1 MDRVTS
7 GRFRAHSGKGLNKMA
22 FVQSVFWFMILI
34 GIMILIH
41 ELGHFWA
48 ARFFDVRVETFSFG
62 FGPRLFGF
70 RRGETDYRVS
80 AVFFLGGF
88 VKMAGELPGD
98 ETANDPRGFL
108 AKPRWQR
115 LIIVLAGPVMNMVL
129 AVGLLTGLY
138 MVKYQKVLDADNG
151 AVIGSVGPNT
161 PAAKAGV
168 QEGDRIVKLEG
179 KRNPTWDD
187 IIIKE
192 VESASRAMHL
202 TVQRG
207 GKDLDLTVTPTL
219 DDRTGVGSAGW
230 YEKGEVQLGPVTA
243 GMPAQKAGLQ
253 QGDLILSA
261 GGHPIHAVARFHELI
276 RGSSG
281 KPVVIDFQ
289 RAGQSKEV
297 SVQPVWS
304 SLDGQARWMIGVLPE
319 PKLNILT
326 THLSL
331 PDALRES
338 VQENVR
344 SAGLI
349 YRFLEG
355 IVERRISA
363 KSLTGPV
370 GIAQMSGQAAKQGP
384 SAFIMLMSMVSLNL
398 AVINLMPLPIL
409 DGGGIVM
416 LIIEMVMR
424 RDMSMSVKEAVF
436 KVGFVFIMMLVAFVL
451 YNDITKILPA
461 G

>member
-1 MDRVTS
+1 MV
-7 GRFRAHSGKGLNKMA
+7 F
-22 FVQSVFWFMILI
+22 FQSAFWFLILI
-34 GIMILIH
+34 GVMILIH

-48 ARFFDVRVETFSFG
+48 ARFFDVRVDTFSFG

-98 ETANDPRGFL
+98 ESANDPRGFL

-115 LIIVLAGPVMNMVL
+115 LIIVLAGPLMNMVL

-138 MVKYQKVLDADNG
+138 MVKYQKVVDADNG
-151 AVIGSVGPNT
+151 AVIGAVAPNT
-161 PAAKAGV
+161 PAARAGL
-168 QEGDRIVKLEG
+168 QDGDRIVKLG
-179 KRNPTWDD
+179 NQRNPTWDD
-187 IIIKE
+187 IILKE
-192 VESASRAMHL
+192 VESASRPMQL
-202 TVQRG
+202 TVARD
-207 GKDLDLTVTPTL
+207 GKEFDATVTPVL
-219 DDRTGVGSAGW
+219 DDRSGVGSAGW
-230 YEKGEVQLGPVTA
+230 SEKGEVQLGPVSS
-243 GMPAQKAGLQ
+243 GMPAQKVGLQ
-253 QGDLILSA
+253 PGDLILSA
-261 GGHPIHAVARFHELI
+261 AGHPIHATVRFHEVI
-276 RGSSG
+276 RASGG
-281 KPVVIDFQ
+281 KPVDIGFARNGKPMQVT
-289 RAGQSKEV
+289 
-297 SVQPVWS
+297 VQPVWS
-304 SLDGQARWMIGVLPE
+304 SADGQPRWMIGAIVE
-319 PKLNILT
+319 PKLNIVT
-326 THLSL
+326 TRLSL
-331 PDALRES
+331 PDALRQS
-338 VQENVR
+338 VDENVR

-349 YRFLEG
+349 FRFLEG

-370 GIAQMSGQAAKQGP
+370 GIAQMSGQAARQGP

-409 DGGGIVM
+409 DGGGVVM
-416 LIIEMVMR
+416 LMIEMVMR

>member
-1 MDRVTS
+1 
-7 GRFRAHSGKGLNKMA
+7 MA
-22 FVQSVFWFMILI
+22 FFQSAFWFLILI
-34 GIMILIH
+34 GVMILIH

-80 AVFFLGGF
+80 LVFFLGGF

-98 ETANDPRGFL
+98 ESANDPRGFM
-108 AKPRWQR
+108 AKFRWQR
-115 LIIVLAGPVMNMVL
+115 LIIVLAGPLMNVVL

-138 MVKYQKVLDADNG
+138 MVKYQRVVDAESG
-151 AVIGSVGPNT
+151 AVIGAVTPAT
-161 PAAKAGV
+161 PAAKAGI
-168 QEGDRIVKLEG
+168 QEGDRIVKLG
-179 KRNPTWDD
+179 GRRNPTWDD
-187 IIIKE
+187 IIVKE
-192 VESASRAMHL
+192 VESAARPMQL
-202 TVQRG
+202 TIARN
-207 GKDLDLTVTPTL
+207 GKEFDTTVTPVL
-219 DDRTGVGSAGW
+219 DERSGVGNAGW
-230 YEKGEVQLGPVTA
+230 SEKGEVQLGPVTS
-243 GMPAQKAGLQ
+243 GMPAQKVGFQ

-261 GGHPIHAVARFHELI
+261 NGHPMHATVRFHEVI
-276 RGSSG
+276 RGSGG
-281 KPVVIDFQ
+281 KPVTIEFQ
-289 RAGQSKEV
+289 RNGKPMQV
-297 SVQPVWS
+297 TVQPVWS
-304 SLDGQARWMIGVLPE
+304 GADGPARWVIGAYVE
-319 PKLNILT
+319 PKLNIVT
-326 THLSL
+326 SRLSL
-331 PDALRES
+331 PGALRES

-349 YRFLEG
+349 FRFLEG

-409 DGGGIVM
+409 DGGSVVM

>member
-1 MDRVTS
+1 MV
-7 GRFRAHSGKGLNKMA
+7 F
-22 FVQSVFWFMILI
+22 FQSAFWFLILI
-34 GIMILIH
+34 GVMILIH

-48 ARFFDVRVETFSFG
+48 ARFFDVRVDTFSFG

-80 AVFFLGGF
+80 LIFFLGGF

-98 ETANDPRGFL
+98 ENANDPRGFL

-115 LIIVLAGPVMNMVL
+115 LIIVLGGPLMNVVL
-129 AVGLLTGLY
+129 AVALLTGLY
-138 MVKYQKVLDADNG
+138 MVKYQKVVDADSG
-151 AVIGSVGPNT
+151 AVIGAVAANT
-161 PAAKAGV
+161 PAAKGGI
-168 QEGDRIVKLEG
+168 QEGDRIVKLG
-179 KRNPTWDD
+179 SQRNPTWDD
-187 IIIKE
+187 IILKE
-192 VESASRAMHL
+192 VESASRPMQVTIL
-202 TVQRG
+202 RN
-207 GKDLDLTVTPTL
+207 GKEFDTSVTPVL
-219 DDRTGVGSAGW
+219 DDRSGVGSAGW
-230 YEKGEVQLGPVTA
+230 SEKGEVQLGPVST
-243 GMPAQKAGLQ
+243 GMPAHKAGLQ
-253 QGDLILSA
+253 PGDLILSA
-261 GGHPIHAVARFHELI
+261 AGHPIHATVRFHEII
-276 RGSSG
+276 RASGG
-281 KPVVIDFQ
+281 KPVEIEFQ
-289 RAGQSKEV
+289 RNGKPMQVTVKPE
-297 SVQPVWS
+297 WS
-304 SLDGQARWMIGVLPE
+304 TADGQPRYMIGAIVE
-319 PKLNILT
+319 PKLNIVT
-326 THLSL
+326 SRLSL

-338 VQENVR
+338 VDENVR

-349 YRFLEG
+349 FRFLEG

-384 SAFIMLMSMVSLNL
+384 SAFILLMSMVSLNL

-409 DGGGIVM
+409 DGGSVVM
-416 LIIEMVMR
+416 LVIEMVMR

>member
-1 MDRVTS
+1 
-7 GRFRAHSGKGLNKMA
+7 MA
-22 FVQSVFWFMILI
+22 FFQSVFWFLILI
-34 GIMILIH
+34 GVMILIH

-48 ARFFDVRVETFSFG
+48 ARFFDVRVDTFSFG

-115 LIIVLAGPVMNMVL
+115 LIIVLAGPLMNVVL

-138 MVKYQKVLDADNG
+138 MVKYQKVVDADSG
-151 AVIGSVGPNT
+151 AVIGSVAANT
-161 PAAKAGV
+161 PAAKAGI
-168 QEGDRIVKLEG
+168 QEGDRIVKLDG

-187 IIIKE
+187 IILRE
-192 VESASRAMHL
+192 VESASHPMRL
-202 TVQRG
+202 TIQRNG
-207 GKDLDLTVTPTL
+207 PNAKVFDTTVTPTL
-219 DDRTGVGSAGW
+219 DERSGAGTAGW
-230 YEKGEVQLGPVTA
+230 SEKGEVQLGPVSA
-243 GMPAQKAGLQ
+243 GMPAQKVGLQ
-253 QGDLILSA
+253 QGDLIVRA
-261 GGHPIHAVARFHELI
+261 AGHPIHATVRFHEVI
-276 RGSSG
+276 RGSGG
-281 KPVVIDFQ
+281 KPVSIEF
-289 RAGQSKEV
+289 RRNGQPMQV
-297 SVQPVWS
+297 TVQPVWS
-304 SLDGQARWMIGVLPE
+304 GADGPARWVIGAFVE
-319 PKLNILT
+319 PKLNIVT
-326 THLSL
+326 SRLSL
-331 PDALRES
+331 PDALQVS

-349 YRFLEG
+349 FQVLQG
-355 IVERRISA
+355 VVERRISA
-363 KSLTGPV
+363 KLLTGPV
-370 GIAQMSGQAAKQGP
+370 GIAQMSGQAAKAGP
-384 SAFIMLMSMVSLNL
+384 SAFIVFMAMVSLNL
-398 AVINLMPLPIL
+398 AVVNLMPLPIL
-409 DGGGIVM
+409 DGGSVVM

-424 RDMSMSVKEAVF
+424 RDLSMSVKEAVF

>member
-1 MDRVTS
+1 
-7 GRFRAHSGKGLNKMA
+7 MA
-22 FVQSVFWFMILI
+22 FFQSAFWFLILI
-34 GIMILIH
+34 GVMILIH

-48 ARFFDVRVETFSFG
+48 ARFFDVRVDTFSFG

-80 AVFFLGGF
+80 LIFFLGGF
-88 VKMAGELPGD
+88 VKMAGEVPGD
-98 ETANDPRGFL
+98 ESANDPRGFL

-129 AVGLLTGLY
+129 AVALLTGLY
-138 MVKYQKVLDADNG
+138 MVKFQKVVDADSG
-151 AVIGSVGPNT
+151 AVIGAVASNT
-161 PAAKAGV
+161 PAAKAGI
-168 QEGDRIVKLEG
+168 QEGDRIVKLGSE
-179 KRNPTWDD
+179 RNPTWDD
-187 IIIKE
+187 IIVKE
-192 VESASRAMHL
+192 VESAARPMQL
-202 TVQRG
+202 TIERN
-207 GKDLDLTVTPTL
+207 GKQFDTAVTPVL
-219 DDRTGVGSAGW
+219 DERSGVGSAGW
-230 YEKGEVQLGPVTA
+230 SEKGEVQLGPVSA
-243 GMPAQKAGLQ
+243 GMPAQKVGLQ
-253 QGDLILSA
+253 QGDVILSA
-261 GGHPIHAVARFHELI
+261 GGHPIHATVRFHEVI
-276 RGSSG
+276 RGSGG
-281 KPVVIDFQ
+281 KPVSIELQ
-289 RAGQSKEV
+289 RNGKPMQV
-297 SVQPVWS
+297 TVQPVWS
-304 SLDGQARWMIGVLPE
+304 SADGQPRWVIGAYVE
-319 PKLNILT
+319 PKLNIVT
-326 THLSL
+326 SRLSL
-331 PDALRES
+331 PAALRES

-349 YRFLEG
+349 FRFLEG
-355 IVERRISA
+355 IIERRISA

-398 AVINLMPLPIL
+398 AVINLLPLPIL
-409 DGGGIVM
+409 DGGGVVM

>member
-1 MDRVTS
+1 
-7 GRFRAHSGKGLNKMA
+7 MA
-22 FVQSVFWFMILI
+22 FFQSAFWFLILI
-34 GIMILIH
+34 GVMILIH

-48 ARFFDVRVETFSFG
+48 ARFFDVKVEAFSFG

-98 ETANDPRGFL
+98 DSANDPRGFM

-115 LIIVLAGPVMNMVL
+115 LIIVLAGPMMNVVL

-138 MVKYQKVLDADNG
+138 MVKYQRVVDADNG
-151 AVIGSVGPNT
+151 AVIGSVAPNT
-161 PAAKAGV
+161 PAARAGI
-168 QEGDRIVKLEG
+168 QEGDKIVKLDG
-179 KRNPTWDD
+179 QRNPTWDD
-187 IIIKE
+187 IILKE
-192 VESASRAMHL
+192 AESASRSMRL
-202 TVQRG
+202 TIERN
-207 GKDLDLTVTPTL
+207 GKDIDTTVTPVL
-219 DDRTGVGSAGW
+219 DERAGVGSAGW
-230 YEKGEVQLGPVTA
+230 SEKGEVQLGPVTA
-243 GMPAQKAGLQ
+243 GMPAQKMGLQ

-261 GGHPIHAVARFHELI
+261 AGHPIHATVRFHEVI
-276 RGSSG
+276 RGSAG
-281 KPVVIDFQ
+281 KPVTIDFK
-289 RAGQSKEV
+289 RNGQTHEV
-297 SVQPVWS
+297 TVQPIWS
-304 SLDGQARWMIGVLPE
+304 SADGQPRWVIGAFVE
-319 PKLNILT
+319 PKLNIVT
-326 THLSL
+326 TRLSL
-331 PDALRES
+331 PAAVRES
-338 VQENVR
+338 VQENIR
-344 SAGLI
+344 SASLI
-349 YRFLEG
+349 FRLLEG

-363 KSLTGPV
+363 KSLSGPV

-384 SAFIMLMSMVSLNL
+384 SAFLMLMSMVSLNL

-409 DGGGIVM
+409 DGGSVVM
-416 LIIEMVMR
+416 LVIEMVMR

>member
-1 MDRVTS
+1 
-7 GRFRAHSGKGLNKMA
+7 MA
-22 FVQSVFWFMILI
+22 FFQSAFWFMILI
-34 GIMILIH
+34 GVMILIH

-98 ETANDPRGFL
+98 ESANDPRGFQ

-115 LIIVLAGPVMNMVL
+115 LFIVLGGPLMNMVL
-129 AVGLLTGLY
+129 AVALLTGLY
-138 MVKYQKVLDADNG
+138 MVKYQKVVDAESG
-151 AVIGSVGPNT
+151 AVIGSVTANT
-161 PAAKAGV
+161 PAAKAGI
-168 QEGDRIVKLEG
+168 QEGDRIVKLG
-179 KRNPTWDD
+179 SLRNPTWDD
-187 IIIKE
+187 VILKE
-192 VESASRAMHL
+192 IESAAHPMHL
-202 TVQRG
+202 TVLRN
-207 GKDLDLTVTPTL
+207 GKEFDTTVTPTL
-219 DDRTGVGSAGW
+219 DERSGAGSAGW
-230 YEKGEVQLGPVTA
+230 SEKGEVQLGPVTA
-243 GMPAQKAGLQ
+243 GMPAQKVGLQ
-253 QGDLILSA
+253 PGDLIQSA
-261 GGHPIHAVARFHELI
+261 GGHPIHATVRFHEVI
-276 RGSSG
+276 RGSGGNPVPIEFQRNGKSMQVTV
-281 KPVVIDFQ
+281 KPV
-289 RAGQSKEV
+289 
-297 SVQPVWS
+297 WNS
-304 SLDGQARWMIGVLPE
+304 SDGPARWVIGAYVE
-319 PKLNILT
+319 PKLNVVT
-326 THLSL
+326 SRLSL

-349 YRFLEG
+349 FHVLEG
-355 IVERRISA
+355 VVERKISA
-363 KSLTGPV
+363 KLLAGPV

-384 SAFIMLMSMVSLNL
+384 SAFIMFMSMVSLNL

-409 DGGGIVM
+409 DGGGVVM

-424 RDMSMSVKEAVF
+424 RDLSMSVKEAVF

>member
-1 MDRVTS
+1 
-7 GRFRAHSGKGLNKMA
+7 MA
-22 FVQSVFWFMILI
+22 FFQSAFWFLILI
-34 GIMILIH
+34 GVMILIH

-70 RRGETDYRVS
+70 RRGETDYRIS
-80 AVFFLGGF
+80 LVFFLGGF

-98 ETANDPRGFL
+98 ESANDPRGFM
-108 AKPRWQR
+108 AKFRWQR
-115 LIIVLAGPVMNMVL
+115 LIIVLAGPLMNVVL

-138 MVKYQKVLDADNG
+138 MVKYQRVVDAESG
-151 AVIGSVGPNT
+151 AVIGAVTPAT
-161 PAAKAGV
+161 PAAKAGI
-168 QEGDRIVKLEG
+168 QEGDRIVKLG
-179 KRNPTWDD
+179 GRRNPTWDD
-187 IIIKE
+187 IIVKE
-192 VESASRAMHL
+192 VESAARPMQL
-202 TVQRG
+202 TIARN
-207 GKDLDLTVTPTL
+207 GKEFDTTVTPVL
-219 DDRTGVGSAGW
+219 DERSGVGNAGW
-230 YEKGEVQLGPVTA
+230 SEKGEVQLGPVTS
-243 GMPAQKAGLQ
+243 GMPAQKVGFQ

-261 GGHPIHAVARFHELI
+261 NGHPIHATVRFHEVI
-276 RGSSG
+276 RGSGG
-281 KPVVIDFQ
+281 KPVTIEFQ
-289 RAGQSKEV
+289 RNGKPMQV
-297 SVQPVWS
+297 TVQPVWS
-304 SLDGQARWMIGVLPE
+304 GADGPARWVIGAYVE
-319 PKLNILT
+319 PKLNIVT
-326 THLSL
+326 SRLSL
-331 PDALRES
+331 PGALRES

-349 YRFLEG
+349 FRFLEG

-409 DGGGIVM
+409 DGGSVVM
-416 LIIEMVMR
+416 LVIEMVMR

>member
-1 MDRVTS
+1 
-7 GRFRAHSGKGLNKMA
+7 MA
-22 FVQSVFWFMILI
+22 FFQSAFWFLILI
-34 GIMILIH
+34 GVMILIH

-70 RRGETDYRVS
+70 RRGETDYRIS
-80 AVFFLGGF
+80 LVFFLGGF

-98 ETANDPRGFL
+98 ESANDPRGFM
-108 AKPRWQR
+108 AKSRWQR
-115 LIIVLAGPVMNMVL
+115 LIIVLAGPLMNVVL

-138 MVKYQKVLDADNG
+138 MVKYQRVVDAESG
-151 AVIGSVGPNT
+151 AVIGAVTPAT
-161 PAAKAGV
+161 PAAKAGI
-168 QEGDRIVKLEG
+168 QEGDRIVKLG
-179 KRNPTWDD
+179 GRRNPTWDD
-187 IIIKE
+187 IIVKE
-192 VESASRAMHL
+192 VESAARPMQL
-202 TVQRG
+202 TIARN
-207 GKDLDLTVTPTL
+207 GKEFDTTVTPVL
-219 DDRTGVGSAGW
+219 DERSGVGNAGW
-230 YEKGEVQLGPVTA
+230 SEKGEVQLGPVTS
-243 GMPAQKAGLQ
+243 GMPAQKVGFQ

-261 GGHPIHAVARFHELI
+261 NGHPIHATVRFHEVI
-276 RGSSG
+276 RGSGG
-281 KPVVIDFQ
+281 KPVTIEFQ
-289 RAGQSKEV
+289 RNGKPMQV
-297 SVQPVWS
+297 TVQPVWS
-304 SLDGQARWMIGVLPE
+304 GADGPARWVIGAYVE
-319 PKLNILT
+319 PKLNIVT
-326 THLSL
+326 SRLSL
-331 PDALRES
+331 PGALRES

-349 YRFLEG
+349 FRFLEG

-409 DGGGIVM
+409 DGGSVVM

>member
-1 MDRVTS
+1 MV
-7 GRFRAHSGKGLNKMA
+7 FI
-22 FVQSVFWFMILI
+22 QSVFWFLILI
-34 GIMILIH
+34 GVMILIH

-70 RRGETDYRVS
+70 RRGETDYRIS
-80 AVFFLGGF
+80 LVFFLGGF

-98 ETANDPRGFL
+98 ESANDPRGFM
-108 AKPRWQR
+108 AKFRWQR
-115 LIIVLAGPVMNMVL
+115 LIIVLAGPLMNVVL

-138 MVKYQKVLDADNG
+138 MVKYQRVVDADSG
-151 AVIGSVGPNT
+151 AVIGAVTPAT
-161 PAAKAGV
+161 PAAKAGI
-168 QEGDRIVKLEG
+168 QEGDRIVKLG
-179 KRNPTWDD
+179 GRRNPTWDD
-187 IIIKE
+187 IIVKE
-192 VESASRAMHL
+192 VESAARPMQL
-202 TVQRG
+202 TIARN
-207 GKDLDLTVTPTL
+207 GKEFDTTVTPVL
-219 DDRTGVGSAGW
+219 DERSGVGNAGW
-230 YEKGEVQLGPVTA
+230 SEKGEVQLGPVTS
-243 GMPAQKAGLQ
+243 GMPAQKVGFQ

-261 GGHPIHAVARFHELI
+261 NGHPIHATVRFHEVI
-276 RGSSG
+276 RGSGG
-281 KPVVIDFQ
+281 KPVTIEFQ
-289 RAGQSKEV
+289 RNGKPMQV
-297 SVQPVWS
+297 TVQPVWS
-304 SLDGQARWMIGVLPE
+304 GADGPARWVIGAYVE
-319 PKLNILT
+319 PKLNIVT
-326 THLSL
+326 SRLSL
-331 PDALRES
+331 PGALRES

-349 YRFLEG
+349 FRFLEG

-409 DGGGIVM
+409 DGGSVVM
-416 LIIEMVMR
+416 LVIEMVMR

>member
-1 MDRVTS
+1 
-7 GRFRAHSGKGLNKMA
+7 MA
-22 FVQSVFWFMILI
+22 FLQSAFWFMILI
-34 GIMILIH
+34 GVMILIH

-48 ARFFDVRVETFSFG
+48 ARFFDVRVDTFSFG

-98 ETANDPRGFL
+98 ESASDPRGFQ

-115 LIIVLAGPVMNMVL
+115 LIIVGAGPMMNVVL
-129 AVGLLTGLY
+129 AVALLTGLY
-138 MVKYQKVLDADNG
+138 MIKYQRVVDADNG
-151 AVIGSVGPNT
+151 AVIGSVAPNT
-161 PAAKAGV
+161 PAAKAGL
-168 QEGDRIVKLEG
+168 QDGDRIYKLG
-179 KRNPTWDD
+179 NRKNPTWDD
-187 IIIKE
+187 VILQE
-192 VESASRAMHL
+192 VESAGRPMHL
-202 TVQRG
+202 TIERA
-207 GKDLDLTVTPTL
+207 GKKFETNVTPVL

-230 YEKGEVQLGPVTA
+230 SERGEVELGPVTA
-243 GMPAQKAGLQ
+243 GMPASKVGLQ

-261 GGHPIHAVARFHELI
+261 NGHPIHATVRFHEVI
-276 RGSSG
+276 RGSGG
-281 KPVVIDFQ
+281 KPVAISFERNGKPMQVT
-289 RAGQSKEV
+289 
-297 SVQPVWS
+297 VQPVWS
-304 SLDGQARWMIGVLPE
+304 SADGPARWVIGAYVE
-319 PKLNILT
+319 PKLNIVT
-326 THLSL
+326 SRLSL
-331 PDALRES
+331 PDALRVS
-338 VQENVR
+338 VDENVR

-349 YRFLEG
+349 FQFLEG

-370 GIAQMSGQAAKQGP
+370 GIAQMSGQAARQGP

-398 AVINLMPLPIL
+398 AVINLLPLPIL

-424 RDMSMSVKEAVF
+424 RDMSLSVKEAVF

-451 YNDITKILPA
+451 YNDISKILPA

>member
-1 MDRVTS
+1 
-7 GRFRAHSGKGLNKMA
+7 MA
-22 FVQSVFWFMILI
+22 FFQSAFWFLILI
-34 GIMILIH
+34 GVMILIH

-80 AVFFLGGF
+80 LVFFLGGF

-98 ETANDPRGFL
+98 ESANDPRGFM
-108 AKPRWQR
+108 AKFRWQR
-115 LIIVLAGPVMNMVL
+115 LIIVLAGPLMNVVL

-138 MVKYQKVLDADNG
+138 MVKYQRVVDAESG
-151 AVIGSVGPNT
+151 AVIGAVTPAT
-161 PAAKAGV
+161 PAAKAGI
-168 QEGDRIVKLEG
+168 QEGDRIVKLG
-179 KRNPTWDD
+179 GRRNPTWDD
-187 IIIKE
+187 IIVKE
-192 VESASRAMHL
+192 VESAARPMQL
-202 TVQRG
+202 TIARN
-207 GKDLDLTVTPTL
+207 GKEFDTTVTPVL
-219 DDRTGVGSAGW
+219 DERSGVGNAGW
-230 YEKGEVQLGPVTA
+230 SEKGEVQLGPVTS
-243 GMPAQKAGLQ
+243 GMPAQKVGFQ

-261 GGHPIHAVARFHELI
+261 NGHPIHATVRFHEVI
-276 RGSSG
+276 RGSGG
-281 KPVVIDFQ
+281 KPVTIEFQ
-289 RAGQSKEV
+289 RNGKPMQV
-297 SVQPVWS
+297 TVQPVWS
-304 SLDGQARWMIGVLPE
+304 GADGPARWVIGAYVE
-319 PKLNILT
+319 PKLNIVT
-326 THLSL
+326 SRLSL
-331 PDALRES
+331 PGALRES

-349 YRFLEG
+349 FRFLEG

-409 DGGGIVM
+409 DGGSVVM
-416 LIIEMVMR
+416 LVIEMVMR

>member
-1 MDRVTS
+1 
-7 GRFRAHSGKGLNKMA
+7 MA
-22 FVQSVFWFMILI
+22 FFQSAFWFLILI
-34 GIMILIH
+34 GVMILIH

-70 RRGETDYRVS
+70 RRGETDYRIS
-80 AVFFLGGF
+80 LVFFLGGF

-98 ETANDPRGFL
+98 ESANDPRGFM
-108 AKPRWQR
+108 AKSRWQR
-115 LIIVLAGPVMNMVL
+115 LIIVLAGPLMNVVL

-138 MVKYQKVLDADNG
+138 MVKYQRVVDAESG
-151 AVIGSVGPNT
+151 AVIGAVTPAT
-161 PAAKAGV
+161 PAAKAGI
-168 QEGDRIVKLEG
+168 QEGDRIVKLG
-179 KRNPTWDD
+179 GRRNPTWDD
-187 IIIKE
+187 IIVKE
-192 VESASRAMHL
+192 VESAARPMQL
-202 TVQRG
+202 TIARN
-207 GKDLDLTVTPTL
+207 GKEFDTTVTPVL
-219 DDRTGVGSAGW
+219 DERSGVGNAGW
-230 YEKGEVQLGPVTA
+230 SEKGEVQLGPVTS
-243 GMPAQKAGLQ
+243 GMPAQKVGFQ

-261 GGHPIHAVARFHELI
+261 NGHPIHATVRFHEVI
-276 RGSSG
+276 RGSGG
-281 KPVVIDFQ
+281 KPVTIEFQ
-289 RAGQSKEV
+289 RNGKPMQV
-297 SVQPVWS
+297 TVQPVWS
-304 SLDGQARWMIGVLPE
+304 GADGPARWVIGAYVE
-319 PKLNILT
+319 PKLNIVT
-326 THLSL
+326 SRLSL
-331 PDALRES
+331 PGALRES

-349 YRFLEG
+349 FRFLEG

-409 DGGGIVM
+409 DGGSVVM
-416 LIIEMVMR
+416 LVIEMVMR

>member
-1 MDRVTS
+1 
-7 GRFRAHSGKGLNKMA
+7 MA
-22 FVQSVFWFMILI
+22 FFQSAFWFLILI
-34 GIMILIH
+34 GVMILIH

-80 AVFFLGGF
+80 LVFFLGGF

-98 ETANDPRGFL
+98 ESANDPRGFM
-108 AKPRWQR
+108 AKSRWQR
-115 LIIVLAGPVMNMVL
+115 LIIVLAGPLMNVVL

-138 MVKYQKVLDADNG
+138 MVKYQRVVDADSG
-151 AVIGSVGPNT
+151 AVIGAVTPAT
-161 PAAKAGV
+161 PAAKAGI
-168 QEGDRIVKLEG
+168 QEGDRIVKLG
-179 KRNPTWDD
+179 GRRNPTWDD
-187 IIIKE
+187 IIVKE
-192 VESASRAMHL
+192 VESAARPMQL
-202 TVQRG
+202 TIARN
-207 GKDLDLTVTPTL
+207 GKEFDTTVTPVL
-219 DDRTGVGSAGW
+219 DERSGVGNAGW
-230 YEKGEVQLGPVTA
+230 SEKGEVQLGPVTS
-243 GMPAQKAGLQ
+243 GMPAQKVGFQ

-261 GGHPIHAVARFHELI
+261 NGHPMHATVRFHEVI
-276 RGSSG
+276 RGSGG
-281 KPVVIDFQ
+281 KPVTIEFQ
-289 RAGQSKEV
+289 RNGKPMQV
-297 SVQPVWS
+297 TVQPVWS
-304 SLDGQARWMIGVLPE
+304 GADGPARWVIGAYVE
-319 PKLNILT
+319 PKLNIVT
-326 THLSL
+326 SRLSL
-331 PDALRES
+331 PGALRES

-349 YRFLEG
+349 FRFLEG

-409 DGGGIVM
+409 DGGSVVM

>member
-1 MDRVTS
+1 
-7 GRFRAHSGKGLNKMA
+7 MA
-22 FVQSVFWFMILI
+22 FFQSAFWFLILI
-34 GIMILIH
+34 GVMILIH

-115 LIIVLAGPVMNMVL
+115 LIVVLAGPLMNVVL

-138 MVKYQKVLDADNG
+138 MIKYQKVVEADSG
-151 AVIGSVGPNT
+151 AVIGSVAPST
-161 PAAKAGV
+161 PAAKAGI
-168 QEGDRIVKLEG
+168 QEGDRIVKLG
-179 KRNPTWDD
+179 SQRNPTWDD
-187 IIIKE
+187 VILKE
-192 VESASRAMHL
+192 VERAARPMQL
-202 TVQRG
+202 TIARN
-207 GKDLDLTVTPTL
+207 GKEFDTTVTPVL
-219 DDRTGVGSAGW
+219 DERSGAGSAGW
-230 YEKGEVQLGPVTA
+230 FERGEVQLGPIQA
-243 GMPAQKAGLQ
+243 GMPAQKVGLQ
-253 QGDLILSA
+253 PGDLILSA
-261 GGHPIHAVARFHELI
+261 AGHPIHATVRFHEVI
-276 RGSSG
+276 RASGG
-281 KPVVIDFQ
+281 KPVLIDFQ
-289 RAGQSKEV
+289 RNGKPMQV
-297 SVQPVWS
+297 TVQAVWS
-304 SLDGQARWMIGVLPE
+304 AADGPARWMIGAIVE
-319 PKLNILT
+319 PKLNIVT
-326 THLSL
+326 SRLSL
-331 PDALRES
+331 PGALRQS

-349 YRFLEG
+349 FQVLEG
-355 IVERRISA
+355 VVERRISA
-363 KSLTGPV
+363 KLLTGPV
-370 GIAQMSGQAAKQGP
+370 GIGQMAGQAAKQGP

-409 DGGGIVM
+409 DGGSVVM

-424 RDMSMSVKEAVF
+424 RDLSMSVKEAVF

>member
-1 MDRVTS
+1 
-7 GRFRAHSGKGLNKMA
+7 
-22 FVQSVFWFMILI
+22 
-34 GIMILIH
+34 
-41 ELGHFWA
+41 

-80 AVFFLGGF
+80 LVFFLGGF

-115 LIIVLAGPVMNMVL
+115 LIIVLGGPLMNVVL

-138 MVKYQKVLDADNG
+138 MVKYQKVVDADHG
-151 AVIGSVGPNT
+151 AVIGAVTPAT
-161 PAAKAGV
+161 PAAKAGIL
-168 QEGDRIVKLEG
+168 EGDRIVKLG
-179 KRNPTWDD
+179 SQRNPTWDD
-187 IIIKE
+187 IILKE
-192 VESASRAMHL
+192 VESAGRPMQVTIA
-202 TVQRG
+202 RD
-207 GKDLDLTVTPTL
+207 GKEFETTVTPVL
-219 DDRTGVGSAGW
+219 DERYGVGSAGW
-230 YEKGEVQLGPVTA
+230 NEKGEVQLGPVTS
-243 GMPAQKAGLQ
+243 GMPAQKMGLQ

-261 GGHPIHAVARFHELI
+261 AGHPIHATVRFHEVI
-276 RGSSG
+276 RGSGG
-281 KPVVIDFQ
+281 KPVSIEFQ
-289 RAGQSKEV
+289 RNGKPMQV
-297 SVQPVWS
+297 TVQPVWS
-304 SLDGQARWMIGVLPE
+304 GADGPPRWVIGAYVE
-319 PKLNILT
+319 PKLNIVT
-326 THLSL
+326 SRLSL
-331 PDALRES
+331 PAALRES

-344 SAGLI
+344 STGLI
-349 YRFLEG
+349 FRFLEG

-363 KSLTGPV
+363 KSLAGPV

-384 SAFIMLMSMVSLNL
+384 IAFIMLMSMVSLNL

>member
-1 MDRVTS
+1 
-7 GRFRAHSGKGLNKMA
+7 MA
-22 FVQSVFWFMILI
+22 FLQSAFWFLILI
-34 GIMILIH
+34 GVMIMVH

-48 ARFFDVRVETFSFG
+48 ARFFDVRVDAFSFG

-70 RRGETDYRVS
+70 RRGETDYRIS

-98 ETANDPRGFL
+98 ESANDPRGFL

-115 LIIVLAGPVMNMVL
+115 LIIVLAGPVMNVVL

-138 MVKYQKVLDADNG
+138 MIKYQKVVDADRG
-151 AVIGSVGPNT
+151 AVIGAVTPST
-161 PAAKAGV
+161 PAAKAGI
-168 QEGDRIVKLEG
+168 QEGDRIVKLG
-179 KRNPTWDD
+179 SQRNPTWDD
-187 IIIKE
+187 IILKE
-192 VESASRAMHL
+192 VESAGRSMQL
-202 TVQRG
+202 TIARNG
-207 GKDLDLTVTPTL
+207 REFDTTVTPVL

-230 YEKGEVQLGPVTA
+230 FEKGEVQLGPITA
-243 GMPAQKAGLQ
+243 GMPAQKVGLK
-253 QGDLILSA
+253 QGDLILTA
-261 GGHPIHAVARFHELI
+261 AGHPMHATMRFHEVI
-276 RGSSG
+276 RGSGG
-281 KPVVIDFQ
+281 KPVSIEFQ
-289 RAGQSKEV
+289 RNGKRMQV
-297 SVQPVWS
+297 TVQPVWS
-304 SLDGQARWMIGVLPE
+304 TADGQPRWVIGAYVE
-319 PKLNILT
+319 PKLNVVT
-326 THLSL
+326 SRLSL

-338 VQENVR
+338 VQDNAR

-349 YRFLEG
+349 FRFLEG

-363 KSLTGPV
+363 KSLAGPV

-409 DGGGIVM
+409 DGGGVVM